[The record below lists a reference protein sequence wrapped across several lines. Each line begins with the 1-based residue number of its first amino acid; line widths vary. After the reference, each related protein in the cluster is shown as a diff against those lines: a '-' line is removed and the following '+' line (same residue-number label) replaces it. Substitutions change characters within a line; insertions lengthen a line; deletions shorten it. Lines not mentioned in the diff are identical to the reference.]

1 MKEGNTHPV
10 TFGQPLCMILLLVS
24 LHAPHLE
31 FLGKAA
37 LYKIQ
42 PPVVTGSGAFDKAL
56 VVGIL
61 DLQAEQ
67 VSFH

>member
-1 MKEGNTHPV
+1 MN
-10 TFGQPLCMILLLVS
+10 LLLLS
-24 LHAPHLE
+24 LYAPHLE
-31 FLGKAA
+31 LLGKAA

-42 PPVVTGSGAFDKAL
+42 LPVVTGSGAFDKAL

-67 VSFH
+67 VSFQ

>member
-1 MKEGNTHPV
+1 MKEGNTHPD
-10 TFGQPLCMILLLVS
+10 TFGQPLCMILLLLS
-24 LHAPHLE
+24 LYAPHIEL
-31 FLGKAA
+31 LGKAA

-42 PPVVTGSGAFDKAL
+42 LPVVTGSGAFDKAL

>member
-10 TFGQPLCMILLLVS
+10 ICGQPLC
-24 LHAPHLE
+24 
-31 FLGKAA
+31 
-37 LYKIQ
+37 
-42 PPVVTGSGAFDKAL
+42 SGAFDKAL

>member
-10 TFGQPLCMILLLVS
+10 TFGQPLCMILLLLS
-24 LHAPHLE
+24 LYAPHLE
-31 FLGKAA
+31 LLGKAA

-42 PPVVTGSGAFDKAL
+42 LSVVTGSGAFDKAL